1 MHAGAER
8 LTFRS
13 CFHIIEISKFVLNI
27 HRPIVHISHVTVQ
40 RRMHMTA
47 DTWFVIHLFGVFI
60 TFVLLVIVVSK
71 DDPSYKSELSLTIA
85 CCLVALVAKSIYI
98 AGGSEEMLVAVGKM
112 EYLGKSFAN
121 YCALLF
127 LIRWRNLH
135 IPRSVTRVIL
145 VVNACFYI
153 MIVTVDFHHLY
164 YKRYWMAPS
173 KVNLCGYGLEIEP
186 APLYYAYMLYLVLEI
201 AASIAI
207 IVSSYMSKRSMPYRG
222 RLHLMLIA
230 AMLSPMILLTFRLLG
245 ILKGD
250 DPTPLGIL
258 LSCIFMCIAVVKYRL
273 FDPVSDAK
281 KHIIEN
287 LNEALIVTDSECR
300 FLFTNP
306 MADSLISIIK
316 EDTFLYP
323 DRAVY
328 EKLKSGDGYLD
339 LRGHHYQVEET
350 PLESDHYTQGYLLT
364 IVDITDL
371 MEQNK
376 RMKELVAQAEAANR
390 AKSTFVS
397 NMSHEIRTPM
407 NSIVGITEIML
418 RTKHSQKD
426 QEYLLNIRSSGQALL
441 TIVNDVLDFS
451 KIESGKI
458 TLLEEAYDVLSL
470 FHDLRMTM
478 QNRIGSRPLKLIFDI
493 DQDIP
498 CMLKGD
504 MGRIRQV
511 VINLVNNA
519 IKYTEE
525 GHVKFTVRI
534 LEKTKDHI
542 QLYFEVEDTGI
553 GIRKEDQKIMFDS
566 FRRVDMDRNRRIE
579 GTGLGL
585 TISKN
590 FVTMMGGSIGVDSEY
605 GKGSRFFFQI
615 PQEIVD
621 PQPISVINYES
632 RHQNVLDAESVCLF
646 TAPYA
651 HILLVD
657 DNALNLTVAK
667 DLFAPLQMQIDTAE
681 NGRQAL
687 EMVQKKHYDLVLMDH
702 MMPVMNGIDATK
714 AIRKLPDPYYQ
725 DLPVI
730 ALTANAMTDARKEFD
745 EAGMNGFIAKPIIF
759 RNACSEIR
767 KWLPKELIHDVSPK
781 EARKLLA
788 DVSGEEMS
796 SVQPDQA
803 PDADS
808 CIFHYEEGLQYC
820 GSEATLLKSIQ
831 IFYRTIDRNA
841 MRIEQFLQE
850 GLLEDYTIEVHAL
863 KNSAQL
869 IGVPALSAAS
879 MELEAYGSSGNEQ
892 ALIDKTPAMLAMY
905 RSLKPILLPYIK
917 EDKNQNEVT
926 PDTWIAVLGQLHDCM
941 EQFDTDRADEIM
953 EQLEEFVVPECLK
966 DSMEQLRILVDD
978 IAMEDVMKLT
988 TDMITI
994 LKQEQ
999 GGKHHA

>member
-1 MHAGAER
+1 
-8 LTFRS
+8 
-13 CFHIIEISKFVLNI
+13 
-27 HRPIVHISHVTVQ
+27 
-40 RRMHMTA
+40 
-47 DTWFVIHLFGVFI
+47 
-60 TFVLLVIVVSK
+60 
-71 DDPSYKSELSLTIA
+71 
-85 CCLVALVAKSIYI
+85 
-98 AGGSEEMLVAVGKM
+98 
-112 EYLGKSFAN
+112 
-121 YCALLF
+121 
-127 LIRWRNLH
+127 
-135 IPRSVTRVIL
+135 
-145 VVNACFYI
+145 
-153 MIVTVDFHHLY
+153 
-164 YKRYWMAPS
+164 
-173 KVNLCGYGLEIEP
+173 
-186 APLYYAYMLYLVLEI
+186 
-201 AASIAI
+201 
-207 IVSSYMSKRSMPYRG
+207 
-222 RLHLMLIA
+222 
-230 AMLSPMILLTFRLLG
+230 
-245 ILKGD
+245 
-250 DPTPLGIL
+250 
-258 LSCIFMCIAVVKYRL
+258 
-273 FDPVSDAK
+273 
-281 KHIIEN
+281 
-287 LNEALIVTDSECR
+287 
-300 FLFTNP
+300 

-328 EKLKSGDGYLD
+328 EELKSGDGYLD

-376 RMKELVAQAEAANR
+376 RMKELVTQAEAANR

-418 RTKHSQKD
+418 RTKHSPKD

-441 TIVNDVLDFS
+441 AIVNDVLDFS

-458 TLLEEAYDVLSL
+458 TLLEESYDVLSL

-519 IKYTEE
+519 IKYTEK

-553 GIRKEDQKIMFDS
+553 GIRREDQKIMFDS
-566 FRRVDMDRNRRIE
+566 FRRVDMDRNQRIE

-632 RHQNVLDAESVCLF
+632 RQQNVLDAESVCLF

-767 KWLPKELIHDVSPK
+767 KWLPEELVHDVSPE
-781 EARKLLA
+781 EAKKLLA
-788 DVSGEEMS
+788 GVSGEEMP
-796 SVQPDQA
+796 SVQPCQA

-808 CIFHYEEGLQYC
+808 SIFHYEEGLQYC

-926 PDTWIAVLGQLHDCM
+926 PDTWIAVLGQLHDSM
-941 EQFDTDRADEIM
+941 EQFDTDRADETM

-988 TDMITI
+988 TDMITT